1 MAREQILVLNIN
13 QLKTPGVFETFLEQV
28 SPDRRQRVERHATVS
43 GKLQSLGA
51 GLVLNE
57 IREQFGLNSSETVL
71 EYGENQKPYI
81 PHCSQLHF
89 NLTHSG
95 DYAAGVWAHTPVGI
109 DIEQVGSD
117 GEEVA
122 RRFFHESEL
131 RWLEGLSSEA
141 ERIQGFFRMWVL
153 KESFLKATG
162 LGMRLPLNAFEIRIE
177 DEDISVKQK
186 VNENTYYFKEFEL
199 EGCRGAVCAEE
210 PEVRGWRLE
219 KILL

>member
-57 IREQFGLNSSETVL
+57 ILEQFGLNSSETVL

-95 DYAAGVWAHTPVGI
+95 DYAAGGPPPTPVGI

>member
-1 MAREQILVLNIN
+1 MTREQILALNIN
-13 QLKTPGVFETFLEQV
+13 QLKVPGVFETFLEQV
-28 SPDRRQRVERHATVS
+28 SPDRRQRVERHATAS

-51 GLVLNE
+51 GLVLNK
-57 IREQFGLNSSETVL
+57 ILEQFGLNPSETVL

-95 DYAAGVWAHTPVGI
+95 DYAAGVWAYSPVGI
-109 DIEQVGSD
+109 DIEQVESN

-141 ERIQGFFRMWVL
+141 ERSQGFFRMWVL

-162 LGMRLPLNAFEIRIE
+162 LGVRLPLNAFEIRIE
-177 DEDISVKQK
+177 DEDIHVKQK

-199 EGCRGAVCAEE
+199 EGCRGAVCAED
-210 PEVRGWRLE
+210 PEARGWGLE

>member
-28 SPDRRQRVERHATVS
+28 SPDRRQRVERHVTVS

-57 IREQFGLNSSETVL
+57 ILEQFGLNSSETVL

-109 DIEQVGSD
+109 DIVQV
-117 GEEVA
+117 
-122 RRFFHESEL
+122 
-131 RWLEGLSSEA
+131 
-141 ERIQGFFRMWVL
+141 
-153 KESFLKATG
+153 
-162 LGMRLPLNAFEIRIE
+162 
-177 DEDISVKQK
+177 
-186 VNENTYYFKEFEL
+186 
-199 EGCRGAVCAEE
+199 
-210 PEVRGWRLE
+210 
-219 KILL
+219 

>member
-1 MAREQILVLNIN
+1 MAREQILALNIN
-13 QLKTPGVFETFLEQV
+13 QLKAPGVFETFLEQV
-28 SPDRRQRVERHATVS
+28 SPDRRQRVERHATAS

-51 GLVLNE
+51 GLVLNK
-57 IREQFGLNSSETVL
+57 ILEQFGLNPSETVL

-95 DYAAGVWAHTPVGI
+95 DYAAGVWAYSPVGI
-109 DIEQVGSD
+109 DIEQVGSN

-122 RRFFHESEL
+122 RRFFHEREL

-141 ERIQGFFRMWVL
+141 ERSQGFFRMWVL

-162 LGMRLPLNAFEIRIE
+162 LGVRLPLNAFEIRIE
-177 DEDISVKQK
+177 DEDIHVKQK

-199 EGCRGAVCAEE
+199 EGCRGAVCAED
-210 PEVRGWRLE
+210 PEVRGWGLE